1 MKIVLK
7 TIRLVNKND
16 VCLITI
22 VLGVALIIMFSS
34 KWVAKGHTGSEA
46 NVVVTIDGEEY
57 ARYPL
62 TSDYTEKIGFEDGS
76 YNILSISGGYAKVT
90 GASCPDQIC
99 VKHAKISYSG
109 ETIVCL
115 PNRLVVTIDGGQ
127 DGSVDATTY

>member
-22 VLGVALIIMFSS
+22 ILGVALIIMFSS
-34 KWVAKGHTGSEA
+34 KWVAMGHTGSEA

-62 TSDYTEKIGFEDGS
+62 TNDYTEKIEFEDGA
-76 YNILSISGGYAKVT
+76 YNVLSISGGYANVT
-90 GASCPDQIC
+90 EASCPDQIC

-115 PNRLVVTIDGGQ
+115 PNKLVVTIDGGQ